1 MGYDGIFAG
10 AVARQLAQTLAG
22 SRIEKVTQPEPDQ
35 IILQVNTT
43 EGRKKLLL
51 SASPRSAG
59 VWFTELNYENP
70 QAAPNFCMLLRK
82 HIQGGRISA
91 VTQIETERIIY
102 FDIDAIGE
110 MGYTVS
116 RRLIAESMGKHSNL
130 ILIDRE
136 SGKILDSI
144 KRISIDVNRFR
155 QILPGLP
162 YVLPP
167 SQGKL
172 NFWEAGEEEIA
183 ERFNTVL
190 AEKGGNTEGAP
201 IDKAIMASVQGLGP
215 AAAAELAEL
224 GRPEDLPGIV
234 VKLREFIL
242 AGDLTPAVY
251 CSEDGTPKEVHIF
264 PMKSIE
270 GSCVVERFNTP
281 GQALDFFYSHRRESN
296 RVVQRGE
303 TLTHSVNALLDKQ
316 LLKKQRLLE
325 DIEKADNAEILR
337 LKGELL
343 TANIHLV
350 KPGDKS
356 VKVISYY
363 DGSEM
368 VIELDERFS
377 AAKNA
382 QNYYKKY
389 GKAKTA
395 KKEKQAQLETCGA
408 EIDYLESVLSM
419 IPLTESYEELELI
432 RTELI
437 QQGYLRGR
445 KAADRKKNVKPKPR
459 RFNVCGYEL
468 LVGRNNTENDF
479 ITFKQGGKQDLWFHT
494 KDIHGSHCV
503 LLTGG
508 AEVGEEEIFGAA
520 AIAAWFSKGQTSENV
535 PVDYVPLRY
544 VHKPNGAKPGMV
556 IFTNNRTVWV
566 NPKNPEEN
574 GDK

>member
-10 AVARQLAQTLAG
+10 VIAKQLAETLAG

-35 IILQVNTT
+35 IILQVNTA

-59 VWFTELNYENP
+59 VWFTELTYENP
-70 QAAPNFCMLLRK
+70 QVAPNFCMLLRK

-91 VTQIETERIIY
+91 VTQIETERIIC

-136 SGKILDSI
+136 SGRILDSI
-144 KRISIDVNRFR
+144 KRISIDVNRYR
-155 QILPGLP
+155 QILPGLD

-172 NFWEAGEEEIA
+172 DFWTAGEEEIA
-183 ERFNTVL
+183 QRLGENL
-190 AEKGGNTEGAP
+190 AKHGDSVDEAP
-201 IDKAIMASVQGLGP
+201 LDKAIMGSVQGLGP

-224 GRPEDLPGIV
+224 GNAGQIPNIIIR
-234 VKLREFIL
+234 LREL
-242 AGDLTPAVY
+242 LERGDITPAVY
-251 CSEDGTPKEVHIF
+251 CSDDGTPREVHIF
-264 PMKSIE
+264 PLKGIE
-270 GSCVVERFNTP
+270 ASCTVQRFDRP
-281 GQALDFFYSHRRESN
+281 GQALDYFYSHRRESN

-303 TLTHSVNALLDKQ
+303 SLTHSVNILLDKQ

-325 DIEKADNAEILR
+325 DIRKSENADILR

-343 TANIHLV
+343 TANLHLV
-350 KPGDKS
+350 KPGATS

-363 DGSEM
+363 DGSE
-368 VIELDERFS
+368 VTIELDERFS

-395 KKEKQAQLETCGA
+395 KKEKQVQLEGCCS

-445 KAADRKKNVKPKPR
+445 KAADRKKTVKPKPR
-459 RFNVCGYEL
+459 RFEVCGYEL
-468 LVGRNNTENDF
+468 LVGRNNTENDY
-479 ITFKQGGKQDLWFHT
+479 ITFKLGGKQDLWFHT

-520 AIAAWFSKGQTSENV
+520 AIAAWFSKGQSSGNV

-566 NPKNPEEN
+566 DPKNPEE
-574 GDK
+574 

>member
-10 AVARQLAQTLAG
+10 AVARQLAETLAG

-35 IILQVNTT
+35 IILQVNTV

-51 SASPRSAG
+51 SAAPRSAG
-59 VWFTELNYENP
+59 VWFTELTYENP
-70 QAAPNFCMLLRK
+70 QVAPNFCMLLRK

-91 VTQIETERIIY
+91 VTQVETERIIF

-116 RRLIAESMGKHSNL
+116 RRLIAECMGKHSNL

-172 NFWEAGEEEIA
+172 NFWEATEEQIA
-183 ERFNTVL
+183 ERLNDTM
-190 AEKGGNTEGAP
+190 AKGAGTEGAP
-201 IDKAIMASVQGLGP
+201 LDKALMGAVQGLGP

-224 GRPEDLPGIV
+224 GSIDQLPGIV
-234 VKLREFIL
+234 IKLREFIERGCL
-242 AGDLTPAVY
+242 SPAVY
-251 CSEDGTPKEVHIF
+251 CNDDGTPKEVHIF
-264 PMKSIE
+264 PMKGIE
-270 GSCVVERFNTP
+270 SGCTVERFDAP
-281 GQALDFFYSHRRESN
+281 GQALDYFYSHRRESN

-325 DIEKADNAEILR
+325 DIKKSENAEILR

-368 VIELDERFS
+368 TIELDERFS

-395 KKEKQAQLETCGA
+395 KKEKEIQLETCNG

-445 KAADRKKNVKPKPR
+445 KAADRKKAVKPKPR
-459 RFNVCGYEL
+459 RFDVCGYEL
-468 LVGRNNTENDF
+468 LVGRNNTENDY
-479 ITFKQGGKQDLWFHT
+479 ITFKLGGKQDLWFHT

-535 PVDYVPLRY
+535 PVDYVPLRH

-566 NPKNPEEN
+566 NPKNPEE
-574 GDK
+574 K

>member
-10 AVARQLAQTLAG
+10 VIARQLAEDLAG
-22 SRIEKVTQPEPDQ
+22 SRIEKVMQPEPDQ

-43 EGRKKLLL
+43 GGRKKLLL

-59 VWFTELNYENP
+59 VWFTELSYENP
-70 QAAPNFCMLLRK
+70 QTAPNFCMLLRK
-82 HIQGGRISA
+82 HIQGGRISG
-91 VTQIETERIIY
+91 VHQIETERIIY

-136 SGKILDSI
+136 SGRILDSI

-167 SQGKL
+167 AQGKL
-172 NFWEAGEEEIA
+172 NFWDASEEQIA
-183 ERFNTVL
+183 ERLEAAL
-190 AEKGGNTEGAP
+190 AKHGDNASQAP
-201 IDKAIMASVQGLGP
+201 LDKALMSTVQGLGP

-224 GRPEDLPGIV
+224 GNADTLPGIV
-234 VKLREFIL
+234 IKLRRLLESGEL
-242 AGDLTPAVY
+242 SPAVY
-251 CSEDGTPKEVHIF
+251 CAEDGTPREVHIF
-264 PMKSIE
+264 SMRGLETGCKT
-270 GSCVVERFNTP
+270 ERFDTP
-281 GQALDFFYSHRRESN
+281 GQALDYFYSNRRESN
-296 RVVQRGE
+296 RVIQRGE

-325 DIEKADNAEILR
+325 DIKKSENADIYR

-350 KPGDKS
+350 KPGDRS
-356 VKVISYY
+356 VKVVSYY
-363 DGSEM
+363 DGSELE
-368 VIELDERFS
+368 IELDERFS

-395 KKEKQAQLETCGA
+395 KKEKQVQLEACSA
-408 EIDYLESVLSM
+408 EIEYLESVLSM

-445 KAADRKKNVKPKPR
+445 KAADRKKAAKPKPR
-459 RFNVCGYEL
+459 RFEVCGYEL
-468 LVGRNNTENDF
+468 LVGRNNTENDY
-479 ITFKQGGKQDLWFHT
+479 ITFKLGGKQDLWFHT
-494 KDIHGSHCV
+494 KDIPGSHCV

-508 AEVGEEEIFGAA
+508 AEMGEEEIFAAA
-520 AIAAWFSKGQTSENV
+520 AIAAWFSKGQTGENI
-535 PVDYVPLRY
+535 PVDYVPLRH

-566 NPKNPEEN
+566 NPRNPEQSE
-574 GDK
+574 KK

>member
-10 AVARQLAQTLAG
+10 VIARQLAETLAG

-35 IILQVNTT
+35 IILQVNTV

-59 VWFTELNYENP
+59 VWFTELTYENP
-70 QAAPNFCMLLRK
+70 QVAPNFCMLLRK

-136 SGKILDSI
+136 SGRILDSI
-144 KRISIDVNRFR
+144 KRISIDVNRYR
-155 QILPGLP
+155 QILPGLD

-172 NFWEAGEEEIA
+172 DFWEAREEDIA
-183 ERFNTVL
+183 ERLSANL
-190 AEKGGNTEGAP
+190 AKHGDNADEAP
-201 IDKAIMASVQGLGP
+201 LDKAIMTTVQGLGP
-215 AAAAELAEL
+215 AAAAELSEL
-224 GRPEDLPGIV
+224 GTAEQMPSVII
-234 VKLREFIL
+234 KLREL
-242 AGDLTPAVY
+242 LLRGDITPAVY
-251 CSEDGTPKEVHIF
+251 CSEDGTPREVHIF
-264 PMKSIE
+264 PLKGIE
-270 GSCVVERFNTP
+270 SGCVVERFDRP

-325 DIEKADNAEILR
+325 DIRKSENADILR

-363 DGSEM
+363 DCSEM
-368 VIELDERFS
+368 TIELDERFS

-395 KKEKQAQLETCGA
+395 KKEKQVQLEGCCA

-445 KAADRKKNVKPKPR
+445 KAADRKKTVKPKPR
-459 RFNVCGYEL
+459 RFDVCGYEL
-468 LVGRNNTENDF
+468 LVGRNNTENDY
-479 ITFKQGGKQDLWFHT
+479 ITFKLGGKQDLWFHT

-508 AEVGEEEIFGAA
+508 AEVGEKEIFGAA
-520 AIAAWFSKGQTSENV
+520 AIAAWFSKGQSSGNV

-566 NPKNPEEN
+566 DPKNPEE
-574 GDK
+574 